1 MQPFAMPLFGSS
13 VTDAS
18 EVVGSVTQ
26 VDPSNQGLTRVEG
39 KLRIRGPGI
48 DMPDVAFS
56 IVPR

>member
-1 MQPFAMPLFGSS
+1 MPLFGSS

-26 VDPSNQGLTRVEG
+26 VDPSNQGITRVEG